1 MMDDIDIGE
10 RGNTAKALLRVFG
23 VVCILAVLSAL
34 VLYFLDFGK
43 QPVKRDHEGC
53 IVFHPD
59 GKGVSRR
66 TAILIDATTR
76 IEPEMAKAIL
86 PQLSIF
92 ISNDQKSKA
101 EERFAL
107 FSVSDKDYHLAREEA
122 AVCRPSKKRG
132 LRKSPLEIKQEW
144 GAFFDE
150 LEKSFH
156 ILSTTPESDFSP
168 IMETIDAVTEDRG
181 NGEHFD
187 RILIFSDMMAHM
199 PSESFTHYAS
209 EYDAPDE
216 PHPYLDKTGG
226 NLHGMEVI
234 VCYIVRPDK
243 YPEAARQGRE
253 HRDWWRRYFDAKGAK
268 QPILIGEI
276 YKTKSG
282 KYNAKCL

>member
-1 MMDDIDIGE
+1 MEEIDTGE
-10 RGNTAKALLRVFG
+10 RGDTAKALLRFFG

-34 VLYFLDFGK
+34 AYSFFELRNK
-43 QPVKRDHEGC
+43 PPVERNQEGC

-59 GKGVSRR
+59 GKEVSRR

-76 IEPEMAKAIL
+76 IEPEMAQALL

-92 ISNDQKSKA
+92 IDRQSEA

-122 AVCRPSKKRG
+122 AICRPTKERG
-132 LRKSPLEIKQEW
+132 LTKSPQEIEQEW
-144 GAFFDE
+144 GAFFGE
-150 LEKSFH
+150 LEQSFH

-181 NGEHFD
+181 NGERFD

-216 PHPYLDKTGG
+216 PHPYLDGTGG
-226 NLHGMEVI
+226 DLRGMEVI
-234 VCYIVRPDK
+234 VCYIVRPDE

-253 HRDWWRRYFDAKGAK
+253 HRDWWRRYFGAKGAK
-268 QPILIGEI
+268 QPILIGEV

-282 KYNAKCL
+282 RYNAKCL